1 MATEATRRMNLLL
14 PGDLVTELCA
24 LVPPRR
30 RGQFVAA
37 ALARELRRLRLL
49 EVLESTEPIWRD
61 EDHPELATGADIDNW
76 IAAGRAQM
84 GWDRPLDD

>member
-1 MATEATRRMNLLL
+1 MNLIL
-14 PGDLVTELCA
+14 PKDIVDDLCA

-30 RGQFVAA
+30 RGQFVAM
-37 ALARELRRLRLL
+37 ALTRELRRLRLL

-84 GWDRPLDD
+84 DWDRPLAD